1 MTAQLTIDDRETRLT
16 RRRYDRIA
24 PIYDTLEWMM
34 EWRARLWRRDLWSR
48 VKKGR
53 VLEMGVGT
61 GKNIRYYPEGRDIV
75 AMDISEK
82 MLGHAQRRADRF
94 GSRVKLELGDA
105 QALSYPDAS
114 FDVVVA
120 TFLFCSVPDP
130 VLGLAEA
137 RRVLKP
143 GGQLL
148 LLEHVLSRR
157 AGLRRIM
164 QWLDPIPFHIWGAH
178 IDRDTVANVKR
189 AGFVDV
195 LEADLSLDVVKRIE
209 GRTPDQASG
218 DERGPRSSGSAS

>member
-1 MTAQLTIDDRETRLT
+1 MTAQLTIDDGETRLT

-24 PIYDTLEWMM
+24 PIYDALESMM
-34 EWRARLWRRDLWSR
+34 EWRARRWRRDLWSR
-48 VKKGR
+48 AKAGR

-61 GKNIRYYPEGRDIV
+61 GKNIRYYPERRDIV

-82 MLGHAQRRADRF
+82 MLEHAQRRAERH
-94 GSRVKLELGDA
+94 GSRVELELGDA
-105 QALSYPDAS
+105 QALSYPDGS

-130 VLGLAEA
+130 VLGLTEA

-157 AGLRRIM
+157 TGLRRIM

-178 IDRDTVANVKR
+178 IDRDTVDNVRR

-195 LEADLSLDVVKRIE
+195 ADTDLSFDIVKHIE
-209 GRTPDQASG
+209 ARAPNDEESQRSVGR
-218 DERGPRSSGSAS
+218 SA

>member
-34 EWRARLWRRDLWSR
+34 EWRARRWRRDLWSR
-48 VKKGR
+48 VEAGR
-53 VLEMGVGT
+53 ILEMGVGT

-82 MLGHAQRRADRF
+82 MLDHAQRRAERF

-130 VLGLAEA
+130 ILGLTEA

-157 AGLRRIM
+157 AVLRQLM

-178 IDRDTVANVKR
+178 IDRDTVANVRR

-195 LEADLSLDVVKRIE
+195 VEADLSLDVVKRIE
-209 GRTPDQASG
+209 GRTPDQAPG
-218 DERGPRSSGSAS
+218 DEGPRSSGSSS